1 MMCFC
6 STFCV
11 LNTSIQLV
19 FIGEQKQVGK
29 QEHKSRIH
37 SNTDC
42 FDFDDNFFGVHEIF
56 SIKGVICQFYKSKQL
71 VEH

>member
-11 LNTSIQLV
+11 LNIQLV

-29 QEHKSRIH
+29 QENKSRIH
-37 SNTDC
+37 WNTHC
-42 FDFDDNFFGVHEIF
+42 FDFDDDFFGVHEIF
-56 SIKGVICQFYKSKQL
+56 SIEGVICQLRVNSW
-71 VEH
+71 